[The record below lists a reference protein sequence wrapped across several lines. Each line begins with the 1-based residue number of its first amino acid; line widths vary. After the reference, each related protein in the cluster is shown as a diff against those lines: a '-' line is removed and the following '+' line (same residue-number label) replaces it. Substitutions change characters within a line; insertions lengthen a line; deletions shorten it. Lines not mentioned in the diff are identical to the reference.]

1 MVNDI
6 LLNLWR
12 NSRKNHGKN
21 RQNIIFDRAFKGI
34 IMEKKN
40 FKKQT
45 LNGTSHPVTGIYLRV
60 NSQRCGK
67 ESGYIP
73 VYSIIMTYII
83 ALY

>member
-34 IMEKKN
+34 IMEKKKLQKTD
-40 FKKQT
+40 FKWDK
-45 LNGTSHPVTGIYLRV
+45 SSSYWD
-60 NSQRCGK
+60 
-67 ESGYIP
+67 IP
-73 VYSIIMTYII
+73 
-83 ALY
+83 